1 MPGLV
6 HRVNEVMN
14 PNVDP
19 LSLISNQTTTS
30 GSDLKPY
37 NFSMIYDPF
46 TFMQDQEIA
55 NLAQA
60 NPSMFSLYM
69 QRQNNLAMREVTQL
83 QNDAAQASAR
93 EAMQFSSDEAEK
105 NRKFQ
110 EYMSNTAYQRVVT
123 DMKKAGLNPVLAINN
138 GAASSPSGS
147 MASGQ
152 SASMQKSEV
161 DSDTVRSL
169 LSKMLDISSAKQIA
183 SEKNYYSLL
192 NTLIGT
198 VGKAF

>member
-1 MPGLV
+1 MENGIVRHVNKIMNPSEGAMNVAGPAPDPGLFY
-6 HRVNEVMN
+6 NN
-14 PNVDP
+14 PVSYMGDVY
-19 LSLISNQTTTS
+19 LSSLAESNPT
-30 GSDLKPY
+30 
-37 NFSMIYDPF
+37 
-46 TFMQDQEIA
+46 
-55 NLAQA
+55 
-60 NPSMFSLYM
+60 MFSLIQ
-69 QRQNNLAMREVTQL
+69 QRMNNDAMMEATAL
-83 QNDAAQASAR
+83 QNEASQASAR

-110 EYMSNTAYQRVVT
+110 EYMSNTAYQRVVA

-138 GAASSPSGS
+138 GSASSPSGN

>member
-1 MPGLV
+1 MPGFV

-19 LSLISNQTTTS
+19 LSLISNQGTTS

-55 NLAQA
+55 HLAEA

-69 QRQNNLAMREVTQL
+69 QRQNNLAMREVTKL
-83 QNDAAQASAR
+83 QNEASQASAR

-110 EYMSNTAYQRVVT
+110 EYMSNTAYQRVVA

-138 GAASSPSGS
+138 GSASSPSGN

-198 VGKAF
+198 VGKVF